1 MKHFILTTL
10 ASPGPHTHTMHL

>member
-1 MKHFILTTL
+1 MKHFTLTTL